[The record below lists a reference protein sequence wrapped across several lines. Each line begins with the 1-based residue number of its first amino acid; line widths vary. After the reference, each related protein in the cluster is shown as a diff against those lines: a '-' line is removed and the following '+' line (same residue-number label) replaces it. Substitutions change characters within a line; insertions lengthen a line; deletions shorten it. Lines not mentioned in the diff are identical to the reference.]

1 MPINAAGAD
10 VDAASQSAA
19 FPAITD
25 DSALRADIRMLGELL
40 GETITRHD
48 GPELLALVERVRA
61 ATRTTDGE
69 VAHELAD
76 LDLDTAIELAR
87 AFSTYFNL
95 ANIAEQVHRAHAMAD
110 DRRNNGGVLHRTAVR
125 IKDAGIDH
133 DQIQQVVNQLQV
145 QPVFTAHPTEAA
157 RRSVLVKLRRIA
169 DFLYSPV
176 HPRLR
181 ERLAEVVD
189 LLWQTDE
196 LRLQRP
202 EVLDEARNALY
213 YLDEIASGPLGH
225 VLEDLESALQVLNV
239 ELPLDARPLV
249 MGSWIGGDRDGN
261 PFVTPDVTRQVFNLQ
276 RAHAIN
282 DLIPLI
288 SRAIADLSISSR
300 IVGDEA
306 SINEFVAEGTTQ
318 VADLNQRYVRMNAQ
332 EPWRLS
338 LTIVR
343 QKLINTKDRINADAP
358 HVVGSDYVSTQDFL
372 ADMMAIRES
381 LLSIGNEGVAI
392 RVLDRT
398 IKSAAAIGLQLAS
411 LDIREHSE
419 KYQALVG
426 LFVSRVDSSANYL
439 QKSPAERLVFLST
452 ELDSSRPLAAHPVQ
466 LDPEHQHVFGAYSAI
481 LAAQDLYGASVCET
495 AIVSMTR
502 GADDL
507 LAAVIV
513 GREAGLVDIR
523 RGIARVDFVPLLETV
538 DELRAADQIL
548 EELLSTPAYRQ
559 IVRLR
564 GDVQEVMLGY
574 SDSNK
579 DAGILTSQWEI
590 HLAQRRLRD
599 VANKYGVRL
608 RLFHGRGGTVGRG
621 GGPTYEA
628 IMAQPAGVLTGAIK
642 LTEQGEVISDKYLL
656 PPLAR
661 ENLALTL
668 AAALEGSLLHN
679 TQRAPTEKLQKW
691 DDIMSLASDSALTVY
706 RDLVQHVDLPAYFAA
721 STPVGELADVHMG
734 SRPARRP
741 DTSSGISGLRAIPW
755 VFGWTQSR
763 QIVPGWFGVG
773 SGLKAAREAGYGEDL
788 AEMLSWSFFSNFVAN
803 VEMTL
808 AKTDMNVA
816 RKYVETLV
824 PAELRHIFDVVVAE
838 FALTQQEILRVTGQ
852 SEVLASNPTLS
863 RTLALRDTYLQPLH
877 ELQLSFLQRVRSER
891 TDGQE
896 PEPALIRALSVT
908 VNGIATGLRN
918 TG

>member
-1 MPINAAGAD
+1 MPINAAGAAVD
-10 VDAASQSAA
+10 DAA
-19 FPAITD
+19 
-25 DSALRADIRMLGELL
+25 LRSDIRMLGELL

-48 GPELLALVERVRA
+48 GQELLDLVEKVRA
-61 ATRTTDGE
+61 ATRDSDAE
-69 VAHELAD
+69 VADELAG
-76 LDLDTAIELAR
+76 LSLETSIELAR

-95 ANIAEQVHRAHAMAD
+95 ANIAEQVHRGRALAE
-110 DRRNNGGVLHRTAVR
+110 DRRINGGILHRTATR
-125 IKDAGIDH
+125 IKDAGIERE
-133 DQIQQVVNQLQV
+133 QIERVVAQLRV

-196 LRLQRP
+196 LRLDRP

-213 YLDEIASGPLGH
+213 YLDEIASNPLGH
-225 VLEDLESALQVLNV
+225 VLEDLESALQLLNV

-261 PFVTPDVTRQVFNLQ
+261 PFVTPDVTRRVFNLQ
-276 RAHAIN
+276 RAHAIT
-282 DLIPLI
+282 DLLPLM
-288 SRAIADLSISSR
+288 SRTIADLSISTR
-300 IVGDEA
+300 IAGDEDA
-306 SINEFVAEGTTQ
+306 INEFVEDGVSNVQ
-318 VADLNQRYVRMNAQ
+318 RLSQRYVRVNAQ
-332 EPWRLS
+332 EPWRLA
-338 LTIVR
+338 LTVLR
-343 QKLINTKDRINADAP
+343 QKLSNTQDRIVSGAP
-358 HVVGSDYVSTQDFL
+358 HVEGNDYASTEEFL
-372 ADMMAIRES
+372 SELVEIRHS
-381 LLSIGNEGVAI
+381 LNSIGNEEVAI

-398 IKSAAAIGLQLAS
+398 IKSATAIGLHLAA

-419 KYQALVG
+419 KYQSLVDV
-426 LFVSRVDSSANYL
+426 LVSRVDPSAKYAT
-439 QKSPAERLVFLST
+439 KSPAERLEFLRI
-452 ELDSSRPLAAHPVQ
+452 ELESLRPLASHPVS
-466 LDPEHQHVFGAYSAI
+466 LSAEDEHVFGAYTQV
-481 LAAQDLYGASVCET
+481 LAAQNAFGSTVCET

-507 LAAVIV
+507 LAAVVV
-513 GREAGLVDIR
+513 GREAGLVDVS
-523 RGIARVDFVPLLETV
+523 RGLARVDFVPLLETV
-538 DELRAADQIL
+538 DELRAADKIL
-548 EELLSTPAYRQ
+548 EDLLSTPAYRE

-599 VANKYGVRL
+599 VANNHGVRL

-628 IMAQPAGVLTGAIK
+628 IMAQPAGVLSGEIK

-668 AAALEGSLLHN
+668 AAALEGSLLHS
-679 TQRAPTEKLQKW
+679 TQRTPAERLAKW
-691 DDIMSLASDSALTVY
+691 DDIMSLTSDAALTSY
-706 RDLVQHVDLPAYFAA
+706 RKLVNNPDLPAYFAA

-773 SGLKAAREAGYGEDL
+773 SGLKAAREAGHGDEL
-788 AEMLSWSFFSNFVAN
+788 REMLKSWAFFSNFIAN

-808 AKTDMNVA
+808 AKTDMDVA
-816 RKYVETLV
+816 RKYVELLV
-824 PAELRHIFDVVVAE
+824 PDELRPVFDEVVAE
-838 FALTQQEILRVTGQ
+838 FELTQSEILKVIGQ
-852 SEVLASNPTLS
+852 SEVLARYPSLARTLS
-863 RTLALRDTYLQPLH
+863 IRDTYLQPLH
-877 ELQLSFLQRVRSER
+877 HLQLSFLQRVRDVRAS
-891 TDGQE
+891 GQE
-896 PEPALIRALSVT
+896 PDPTLIRALSIT

>member
-1 MPINAAGAD
+1 
-10 VDAASQSAA
+10 
-19 FPAITD
+19 
-25 DSALRADIRMLGELL
+25 
-40 GETITRHD
+40 
-48 GPELLALVERVRA
+48 
-61 ATRTTDGE
+61 
-69 VAHELAD
+69 
-76 LDLDTAIELAR
+76 
-87 AFSTYFNL
+87 
-95 ANIAEQVHRAHAMAD
+95 
-110 DRRNNGGVLHRTAVR
+110 
-125 IKDAGIDH
+125 
-133 DQIQQVVNQLQV
+133 
-145 QPVFTAHPTEAA
+145 
-157 RRSVLVKLRRIA
+157 
-169 DFLYSPV
+169 
-176 HPRLR
+176 
-181 ERLAEVVD
+181 
-189 LLWQTDE
+189 
-196 LRLQRP
+196 
-202 EVLDEARNALY
+202 
-213 YLDEIASGPLGH
+213 
-225 VLEDLESALQVLNV
+225 
-239 ELPLDARPLV
+239 
-249 MGSWIGGDRDGN
+249 
-261 PFVTPDVTRQVFNLQ
+261 VFNLQ

-300 IVGDEA
+300 IVGDEE
-306 SINEFVAEGTTQ
+306 SINDFVSTGTTS

-343 QKLINTKDRINADAP
+343 QKLINTKDRISTDAP
-358 HVVGSDYVSTQDFL
+358 HVAGSDYVSTEDFL
-372 ADMMAIRES
+372 ADLMSIRES
-381 LLSIGNEGVAI
+381 LLSIGNEEVAI

-411 LDIREHSE
+411 LDVREHSE
-419 KYQALVG
+419 KYQALVN
-426 LFVSRVDSSANYL
+426 LFVSRVDPSADYL
-439 QKSPAERLVFLST
+439 AKTPTERLAFLRS
-452 ELDSSRPLAAHPVQ
+452 ELESSRPLAAHPIQ

-481 LAAQDLYGASVCET
+481 LTAQELFGPSVCET

-507 LAAVIV
+507 LAAVVV

-523 RGIARVDFVPLLETV
+523 RGIVRVDFVPLLETV
-538 DELRAADQIL
+538 DELRAADHIL
-548 EELLSTPAYRQ
+548 EDLLSTPAYRQ
-559 IVRLR
+559 VVSLR

-668 AAALEGSLLHN
+668 AAALEGSLLHS
-679 TQRAPTEKLQKW
+679 TQRTPREKLEKW
-691 DDIMSLASDSALTVY
+691 DDIMSLASDSALTAY
-706 RDLVQHVDLPAYFAA
+706 RGFVQHEDLPAYFAA

-773 SGLKAAREAGYGEDL
+773 SGLKAAREAGYGDDL

-816 RKYVETLV
+816 RKYVDTLV

-838 FALTQQEILRVTGQ
+838 FELTQQEILRVTGQ
-852 SEVLASNPTLS
+852 GNVLASNPTLS

-891 TDGQE
+891 AHGHE